1 MADVDPPPDPA
12 PPAQEPVRRGG
23 RPPGLSERVRRDVHA
38 AVRSLLV
45 QVGYAALGMEDVAAA
60 AGVHKSTLYRQ
71 WTSKAQLVRD
81 VLAASEMAAL
91 PRPDEGSWDADLDRL
106 CDGLRRLFNDATTI
120 ALIRTRVNADDPEL
134 AEGLRQVA
142 MRDMTFVQLPFERAM
157 RRGEISPDADV
168 PMLTECLL
176 SALVTRAG
184 VTGLPIDSAFM
195 RRLANVIRAA
205 AGTVPADAD
214 AAPSAARSR

>member
-1 MADVDPPPDPA
+1 
-12 PPAQEPVRRGG
+12 
-23 RPPGLSERVRRDVHA
+23 
-38 AVRSLLV
+38 
-45 QVGYAALGMEDVAAA
+45 MEDVAVA

-142 MRDMTFVQLPFERAM
+142 MRHMTFVQLPFERAK

-176 SALVTRAG
+176 AALVTRAG
-184 VTGLPIDSAFM
+184 VTGLPIDTEFM
-195 RRLANVIRAA
+195 RRLASVIRAA
-205 AGTVPADAD
+205 AGTSREPA
-214 AAPSAARSR
+214 AAPRGVSGPACGALRRSARGTAPG